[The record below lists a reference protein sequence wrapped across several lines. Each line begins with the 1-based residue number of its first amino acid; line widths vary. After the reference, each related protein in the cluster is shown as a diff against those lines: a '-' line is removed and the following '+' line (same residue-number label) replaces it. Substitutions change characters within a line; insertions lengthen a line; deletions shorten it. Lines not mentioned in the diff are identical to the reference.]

1 MEQHN
6 DRTTHPGHNT
16 KGKTQNMKRNI
27 KSTLLL
33 KSRQGNH
40 RNSSAPIKRY
50 TDRCERHE
58 ARHQLATGGWEED
71 DRNLGEVPEM
81 AFSPDIIGEPM
92 PQNPGGFGFSLSALI
107 GGAK

>member
-1 MEQHN
+1 MN
-6 DRTTHPGHNT
+6 
-16 KGKTQNMKRNI
+16 RNI

-40 RNSSAPIKRY
+40 RNSAAPIKRY

-58 ARHQLATGGWEED
+58 ARHQLATGGWEAED
-71 DRNLGEVPEM
+71 QFIGEAPEV
-81 AFSPDIIGEPM
+81 AFSPDIIGESH
-92 PQNPGGFGFSLSALI
+92 PQNPGGFGFNIGALI